1 VPVDQP
7 CNRFHPCCH
16 PEEFVCSSTT
26 ETLGTCQRIPDGT
39 CDPDTEQLCE
49 AEGFKSK
56 CCPKGHQCN
65 PHEKS
70 KTFDCRIDKN
80 DNGGGGDNGGN
91 NGKGKVRKQGKK
103 HGKRG
108 RKRGRKR

>member
-1 VPVDQP
+1 MAHATRTPSSSVNPRASSPNAVPRVT
-7 CNRFHPCCH
+7 
-16 PEEFVCSSTT
+16 SAT
-26 ETLGTCQRIPDGT
+26 G
-39 CDPDTEQLCE
+39 TEQ
-49 AEGFKSK
+49 
-56 CCPKGHQCN
+56 
-65 PHEKS
+65 S